1 MEKKTIQVDPSF
13 FSMKGKS
20 KSKNK
25 TEKKKEKLK
34 DIEVNTRS
42 VKELLLDK
50 LKEYRRQ
57 KTAKRKERKAFSMS
71 NHLTNSNDK
80 THTNI
85 IDRIKATSTS
95 NIQIKSDPPYGIM
108 KNETKPTYRQYM
120 INQRTVNNELPKR
133 ELDLSNETKVNN
145 EINNTENKN
154 NEVKIDNNPQNN
166 IQNNDQE
173 QLRYEKVIK
182 RKFILGKK
190 NKTRKIGILVNNSKI
205 RSMIESHKLN
215 MKSSKL
221 KTVKNYLK
229 RKNFIKH
236 GSQCPNALLREMY
249 ENVCFC
255 GDVTNTN
262 KNNIIHN
269 FVEDDNDN

>member
-13 FSMKGKS
+13 FSMKRKS
-20 KSKNK
+20 NFKNK

-34 DIEVNTRS
+34 DNELNTRS

-50 LKEYRRQ
+50 LKEYRRR
-57 KTAKRKERKAFSMS
+57 KTAKRKERKSFSMS
-71 NHLTNSNDK
+71 NHLTNSSDK
-80 THTNI
+80 IHTNI

-108 KNETKPTYRQYM
+108 KNESKPTYRQYI
-120 INQRTVNNELPKR
+120 INQNTIDNKAPQKSF
-133 ELDLSNETKVNN
+133 DLSNETKTYN
-145 EINNTENKN
+145 EIDNTENKN
-154 NEVKIDNNPQNN
+154 VEVKIDNNNNNQNIDDN
-166 IQNNDQE
+166 QE
-173 QLRYEKVIK
+173 KRYEKIIK

-190 NKTRKIGILVNNSKI
+190 NKTRKIGVLVNNSKM
-205 RSMIESHKLN
+205 RSMIENHKLN
-215 MKSSKL
+215 MKGSKL

-236 GSQCPNALLREMY
+236 GSQCPNTLLREMY

-269 FVEDDNDN
+269 FVQDDNDN

>member
-1 MEKKTIQVDPSF
+1 M
-13 FSMKGKS
+13 
-20 KSKNK
+20 
-25 TEKKKEKLK
+25 
-34 DIEVNTRS
+34 
-42 VKELLLDK
+42 
-50 LKEYRRQ
+50 KEYRRQ

-154 NEVKIDNNPQNN
+154 NEVKIDNNPQN
-166 IQNNDQE
+166 I
-173 QLRYEKVIK
+173 
-182 RKFILGKK
+182 F
-190 NKTRKIGILVNNSKI
+190 KI
-205 RSMIESHKLN
+205 MI
-215 MKSSKL
+215 
-221 KTVKNYLK
+221 
-229 RKNFIKH
+229 
-236 GSQCPNALLREMY
+236 
-249 ENVCFC
+249 
-255 GDVTNTN
+255 
-262 KNNIIHN
+262 KNN
-269 FVEDDNDN
+269 

>member
-1 MEKKTIQVDPSF
+1 
-13 FSMKGKS
+13 
-20 KSKNK
+20 
-25 TEKKKEKLK
+25 
-34 DIEVNTRS
+34 
-42 VKELLLDK
+42 
-50 LKEYRRQ
+50 
-57 KTAKRKERKAFSMS
+57 MS